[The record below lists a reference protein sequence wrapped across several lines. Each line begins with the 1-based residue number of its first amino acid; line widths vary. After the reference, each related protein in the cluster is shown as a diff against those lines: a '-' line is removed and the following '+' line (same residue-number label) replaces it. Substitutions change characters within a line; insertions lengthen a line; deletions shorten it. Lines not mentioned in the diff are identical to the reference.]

1 MKATKY
7 LLSLI
12 GVAAFTYTGSAAP
25 SVVINGV
32 RQRYPWNNM
41 VDITYTV
48 SGYNAATDK
57 GGYACQFRATVGGVS
72 DINAGGVWIE
82 GDGTFTQTWD
92 ATGVGQVVENSCKM
106 TAKLFDLT
114 VIKPA
119 TSTTDG
125 DYEIWDLV
133 GKTNYYENVIVY
145 DGAPNQSLSDLRYNT
160 DEYKTTK
167 LVLRKIAASDTKYN
181 VGANYADHKNC
192 GATEAQL
199 NRHPLRENAVN
210 VDQAYF
216 IGVFQLTRAQYR
228 LITGDTTKYGA
239 TGNDLL
245 PANSISYNALR
256 GGSNANA
263 ANDATEDSVLGLAN
277 KLFETSLTAV
287 NGQFE
292 LPTDAQWEIAAKA
305 GTNSMWFFTDD
316 DAEAV
321 DKVSTYAQCVYNNN
335 SGVRAVGLLAA
346 SPNGL
351 FDIYGNV
358 WEWCRDVYTDAA
370 GDATKDFQASVTSD
384 YKSGTGDRVVRGG
397 YYSNAAG
404 YCSSSYRGYNG
415 AAYEGANAGVR
426 LCRVSK

>member
-25 SVVINGV
+25 SVTINGV
-32 RQRYPWNNM
+32 RQRYPWNNL

-72 DINAGGVWIE
+72 DINAGGVWLE

-167 LVLRKIAASDTKYN
+167 LVLRKIAASDTKYD
-181 VGANYADHKNC
+181 VGADAANHPKC
-192 GATEAQL
+192 GAGLTH
-199 NRHPLRENAVN
+199 HPLRENEVN

-228 LITGDTTKYGA
+228 LITGDTAKYGA

-245 PANSISYNALR
+245 PASSISYNALR

-263 ANDATEDSVLGLAN
+263 ANAVTEDSVLGLAN

-335 SGVRAVGLLAA
+335 PSGVKAVGLLAA

-384 YKSGTGDRVVRGG
+384 YKSGTGYRVLRGG
-397 YYSNAAG
+397 AYNSSTGN
-404 YCSSSYRGYNG
+404 CSSSYRFSYSASDGR
-415 AAYEGANAGVR
+415 AVCGVR

>member
-133 GKTNYYENVIVY
+133 GKTNYY
-145 DGAPNQSLSDLRYNT
+145 
-160 DEYKTTK
+160 
-167 LVLRKIAASDTKYN
+167 
-181 VGANYADHKNC
+181 
-192 GATEAQL
+192 
-199 NRHPLRENAVN
+199 
-210 VDQAYF
+210 
-216 IGVFQLTRAQYR
+216 
-228 LITGDTTKYGA
+228 
-239 TGNDLL
+239 
-245 PANSISYNALR
+245 
-256 GGSNANA
+256 
-263 ANDATEDSVLGLAN
+263 
-277 KLFETSLTAV
+277 
-287 NGQFE
+287 
-292 LPTDAQWEIAAKA
+292 
-305 GTNSMWFFTDD
+305 
-316 DAEAV
+316 
-321 DKVSTYAQCVYNNN
+321 
-335 SGVRAVGLLAA
+335 
-346 SPNGL
+346 
-351 FDIYGNV
+351 
-358 WEWCRDVYTDAA
+358 
-370 GDATKDFQASVTSD
+370 
-384 YKSGTGDRVVRGG
+384 
-397 YYSNAAG
+397 
-404 YCSSSYRGYNG
+404 
-415 AAYEGANAGVR
+415 
-426 LCRVSK
+426 

>member
-25 SVVINGV
+25 SVTINGV

-57 GGYACQFRATVGGVS
+57 GGYACQFRATVGGES
-72 DINAGGVWIE
+72 DINAGGVWVE
-82 GDGTFTQTWD
+82 GDGTFTHTWD
-92 ATGVGQVVENSCKM
+92 ASAVGQVVENSCKM
-106 TAKLFDLT
+106 TLKLFDLT

-145 DGAPNQSLSDLRYNT
+145 DGAANQSLSDLRYNT

-181 VGANYADHKNC
+181 VGANYADHPNC
-192 GATEAQL
+192 GLTSAQL
-199 NRHPLRENAVN
+199 GRHPLRENAVN
-210 VDQAYF
+210 VDKAYF

-245 PANSISYNALR
+245 PANSISYNELR
-256 GGSNANA
+256 GGNNANA
-263 ANDATEDSVLGLAN
+263 NVAVTEDSVLGKANTLLA
-277 KLFETSLTAV
+277 TSLATV
-287 NGQFE
+287 DGQFE

-316 DAEAV
+316 DEEAV
-321 DKVSTYAQCVYNNN
+321 AKVATYAQCVYNNN
-335 SGVRAVGLLAA
+335 SGVRNVGLLAA

-351 FDIYGNV
+351 FDIYGNTY
-358 WEWCRDVYTDAA
+358 EWCRDVYKDAA
-370 GDATKDFQASVTSD
+370 GNPSNDYQANVTSD
-384 YKSGTGDRVVRGG
+384 YLSGTGNRVMRGG
-397 YYSNAAG
+397 HCYDAAG
-404 YCSSSYRGYNG
+404 FCSSSYRASNG
-415 AAYEGANAGVR
+415 ASLASAYYGVR